1 MSDLDPPRRLSIAA
15 RQMYDRHIARIHA
28 EGRFSVID
36 HDQLCT
42 YCETVELYLQAKAAV
57 DEHVV
62 LVRGRTEHELV
73 RNPAATVLNQARVA
87 LPVLAKA
94 VPLVNPTPDISG
106 AALDSW
112 LKEMCADECDS

>member
-1 MSDLDPPRRLSIAA
+1 LADLEPPRPLSIFA
-15 RQMYDRHIARIHA
+15 RQMFDRHAKRIHA
-28 EGRFSVID
+28 EGRWSVID

-42 YCETVELYLQAKAAV
+42 YVETVELYLQAKKAV
-57 DEHVV
+57 DEHGV

-94 VPLVNPTPDISG
+94 VPLVNRTPDTSG

-112 LKEMCADECDS
+112 LKEMCADEFDS